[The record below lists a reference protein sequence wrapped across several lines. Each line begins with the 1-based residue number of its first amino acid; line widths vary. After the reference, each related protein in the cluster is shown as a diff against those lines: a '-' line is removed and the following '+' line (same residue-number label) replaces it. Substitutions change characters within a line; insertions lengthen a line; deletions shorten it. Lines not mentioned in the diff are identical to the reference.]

1 MTNKEYS
8 KLVSRHTPKVD
19 HVKSMSLAFFVG
31 GFIGMFGQ
39 GLVDLYHY
47 IFKLSITD
55 AKSLMIVTLIF
66 ISSLLTAL
74 GVFDNVVEKVR
85 CGIIVPITGF
95 AHAMMSAALEYKH
108 EGLIL
113 GIGSNIFKITGSVI
127 LYGIVSAYVFGL
139 IRLFVIG
146 G

>member
-8 KLVSRHTPKVD
+8 KLVSKHTPKID
-19 HVKSMSLAFFVG
+19 YIKSMLIAFFVG
-31 GFIGMFGQ
+31 GFIGMLGQ

-66 ISSLLTAL
+66 ISSLLTAF
-74 GVFDNVVEKVR
+74 GIFDKVVEKVR
-85 CGIIVPITGF
+85 CGLIVPITGF
-95 AHAMMSAALEYKH
+95 AHAMTSAALEYKH

>member
-74 GVFDNVVEKVR
+74 GVFDKVVEKVR

-139 IRLFVIG
+139 IRLFVKG

>member
-8 KLVSRHTPKVD
+8 KLVSKHTPKVD

-74 GVFDNVVEKVR
+74 GVVVEKVR

>member
-31 GFIGMFGQ
+31 GFIGMIGQ

-55 AKSLMIVTLIF
+55 VLP
-66 ISSLLTAL
+66 
-74 GVFDNVVEKVR
+74 
-85 CGIIVPITGF
+85 VPGPP
-95 AHAMMSAALEYKH
+95 
-108 EGLIL
+108 
-113 GIGSNIFKITGSVI
+113 
-127 LYGIVSAYVFGL
+127 
-139 IRLFVIG
+139 
-146 G
+146 

>member
-19 HVKSMSLAFFVG
+19 HVKSMLLAFFVG

-74 GVFDNVVEKVR
+74 GVFDKVVEKVR

-113 GIGSNIFKITGSVI
+113 GIGSNIFKI
-127 LYGIVSAYVFGL
+127 
-139 IRLFVIG
+139 
-146 G
+146 

>member
-74 GVFDNVVEKVR
+74 GVFDKVEEKVR

>member
-47 IFKLSITD
+47 IFKGT
-55 AKSLMIVTLIF
+55 K
-66 ISSLLTAL
+66 
-74 GVFDNVVEKVR
+74 
-85 CGIIVPITGF
+85 
-95 AHAMMSAALEYKH
+95 
-108 EGLIL
+108 
-113 GIGSNIFKITGSVI
+113 
-127 LYGIVSAYVFGL
+127 
-139 IRLFVIG
+139 
-146 G
+146 